1 MKPTRKKYL
10 QYLNPLEL
18 LQTKKVLK
26 SNPTLLTEDKDKGES
41 VISLYQYDNEHV
53 VCKQPIQ
60 PEEISTAIFKEEQ
73 LYWLNLDTLNAKSVE
88 TICTNIGIHPLII
101 EDILSVHQRPKVD
114 EFEEYF
120 TCVLQMLYYIDDKNT
135 IENEQVSFVMGK
147 NFLVS
152 FQDDSHRDLFDPI
165 RERLKVPATKMRL
178 QGSDYLLYAMLDSIV
193 DHYFVVLEKLG
204 EQIEKLE
211 EEITKSQEDDYTM
224 NRINNLRKELIFFK
238 RNTGPVRELIGN
250 ILRSDNVYFQQRNEK
265 YFKDIYD
272 HSIQIIELTENYRDV
287 LTNIR
292 DLYLSQTNL
301 KLNEI
306 MKFLA
311 IVTTLL
317 APATVIGG
325 IFGMNFDRIPYLH
338 DQNGFWIATVF
349 MIAVP
354 LLMLYYFRR
363 RNWF

>member
-1 MKPTRKKYL
+1 MKESRRKYL

-26 SNPTLLTEDKDKGES
+26 NNPTIISEKVNTTES
-41 VISLYQYDNEHV
+41 IISLYQYDSEHLDCKQSLKTQEVTSLLFKNEH
-53 VCKQPIQ
+53 
-60 PEEISTAIFKEEQ
+60 F
-73 LYWLNLDTLNAKSVE
+73 YWLNLDILNKLSVE
-88 TICTNIGIHPLII
+88 TIGDNLNIHQLII
-101 EDILSVHQRPKVD
+101 EDILSIHQRPKVD
-114 EFEEYF
+114 EFDEYF
-120 TCVLQMLYYIDDKNT
+120 TCVLQMLYYKEDQHT
-135 IENEQVSFVMGK
+135 IENEQVSFVLGK
-147 NFLVS
+147 NYVIS

-165 RERLKVPATKMRL
+165 RERIKIPYSKIRT

-193 DHYFVVLEKLG
+193 DHYFIVLEKVG

-211 EEITKSQEDDYTM
+211 EEITKNQEDSYTM

-238 RNTGPVRELIGN
+238 RNTSPVRELIGN
-250 ILRSDNVYFQQRNEK
+250 ILRSEFGTFNERNRK

-272 HSIQIIELTENYRDV
+272 HMVQIIELTENYRDV
-287 LTNIR
+287 LSNIR

-338 DQNGFWIATVF
+338 HQNGFWIATFF

-354 LLMLYYFRR
+354 VLMLFYFNRKK
-363 RNWF
+363 WF